1 MTHREKGGI
10 ILASLFQFHAPT
22 GNGQRLTGTARF
34 SELLGRDIARFL
46 IVNFFTLF
54 GCLPLALGVL
64 FSILSSSILLLI
76 PACVIGGAL
85 AGPSIACMYDVILR
99 SLRDAPGKCM
109 ENYKRAWKQNW
120 RQAVAPGILFGLF
133 LGCYAFMLMLF
144 WWADTAPGLGTIA
157 LVFVSL
163 LLFTMFFTIY
173 WPQLVLFEQSGIQ
186 RFKNC
191 LLFMIRIFWKTLGCA
206 LLQLL
211 YWTAIVLFLPWS
223 VLLLPLTGVWF
234 ILFVANFLLYNTL
247 NEIFHIEEEIA
258 KDFPEQVPF
267 YEDDE
272 TWLKRKQEEQ
282 NRMQG

>member
-1 MTHREKGGI
+1 M
-10 ILASLFQFHAPT
+10 ASLFRFHAPA
-22 GNGQRLTGTARF
+22 GNGQCLTGTARF
-34 SELLGRDIARFL
+34 NELLGRDFTRFF
-46 IVNFFTLF
+46 IVNLLTLL
-54 GCLPLALGVL
+54 GCLPLTLGVL
-64 FSILSSSILLLI
+64 FSILSSSVLILI

-85 AGPSIACMYDVILR
+85 AGPSLSCMYDAIFR

-109 ENYKRAWKQNW
+109 ENYIRAWKQNW
-120 RQAVAPGILFGLF
+120 RQAALPGIFFGLF

-144 WWADTAPGLGTIA
+144 WWADAAPGLGTIA
-157 LVFVSL
+157 LVLVSL

-173 WPQLVLFEQSGIQ
+173 WPQLVLFEQTRMQ

-206 LLQLL
+206 LLELL
-211 YWTAIVLFLPWS
+211 YWTLIVLFLPWT

-234 ILFVANFLLYNTL
+234 VLFITNFLLYGTL

-258 KDFPEQVPF
+258 KNFPEQVPF

-272 TWLKRKQEEQ
+272 TWLKRKQEE
-282 NRMQG
+282 